1 MTLPAHFKRVPAP
14 VPVLA
19 GVGAIAGTFL
29 ITYPLA
35 ASSLSEHP
43 MRLPRVFL
51 SASVSWEPSETVGD
65 FLLSLSVVPVSFA
78 IVARKLELDL
88 RRAQLPRKEAPVGH
102 VPAVFDEARGVEFW
116 AFAANV
122 ASIVAAAGACAA
134 RPHVHRTVHLFF
146 VVFFYVAASIAAVC
160 HTVVDYSL
168 GNTCDA
174 ATRRFRLATSVAS
187 ALVTP
192 PSLAARIFA
201 EEISDGIVLAA
212 AILEVFAAVCLC
224 AYHLTWARSF
234 ATFDVVAGAS
244 ERSGRR
250 RAYNGDDSFSD
261 DELDALVVRAEA
273 TERFDAR
280 ADLAE
285 IGAGVRLARGGIRAG
300 GGIAGLTTPGWPGS
314 FGGAPPPGPSPS
326 GLPSPGTPRPFAGN
340 AAPTP
345 WRIDGRVVNGLRAS
359 PNAPGVPRVDSSDR
373 IYQQLHEP
381 FMRRMEAEG
390 RGQ

>member
-14 VPVLA
+14 VPVLV

-51 SASVSWEPSETVGD
+51 SASISWEPSETVGD

-102 VPAVFDEARGVEFW
+102 VPAVFDKSGGVDFGRSRPRR
-116 AFAANV
+116 V
-122 ASIVAAAGACAA
+122 SLIAAAGVRM

-187 ALVTP
+187 ASVTP

-201 EEISDGIVLAA
+201 DEISDGIVLAA

-250 RAYNGDDSFSD
+250 RAAATTLFRTTMSTRSSFARRRRSDST
-261 DELDALVVRAEA
+261 RAR
-273 TERFDAR
+273 TSR
-280 ADLAE
+280 
-285 IGAGVRLARGGIRAG
+285 RLARGYVSR
-300 GGIAGLTTPGWPGS
+300 
-314 FGGAPPPGPSPS
+314 
-326 GLPSPGTPRPFAGN
+326 
-340 AAPTP
+340 
-345 WRIDGRVVNGLRAS
+345 
-359 PNAPGVPRVDSSDR
+359 GVEYAQGVES
-373 IYQQLHEP
+373 
-381 FMRRMEAEG
+381 
-390 RGQ
+390 RG